1 MATDAAPTNP
11 DELFGIDAL
20 LSDEERAI
28 RDSVR
33 ALVQARV
40 VPNVQRWYEHGD
52 LPVRKLAL
60 ELGKIG
66 VLGMHLHG
74 YGCSGTSSL
83 AYGLACMELEAG
95 DSGIRSLVSVQGRW
109 RCMPSM
115 PMAVMRRSRS
125 GCPGWQRAKS
135 WGVSV

>member
-95 DSGIRSLVSVQGRW
+95 DSGIRSLVSVQGSLA
-109 RCMPSM
+109 MYAIYAYGSD
-115 PMAVMRRSRS
+115 A
-125 GCPGWQRAKS
+125 QKQK
-135 WGVSV
+135 